1 MTDLPERTFVR
12 TDREPVTT
20 DGTLALVN
28 LSAQIDGV
36 AAPVR
41 RAGSTAPVAVAQQ
54 AVLVDL
60 LTLRGHLLGRVADYE
75 RAAQLSEQM
84 VWNAPDDSA
93 ALLARARTRATL
105 HRFAEAMADLDSAG
119 RAGAAQATLDA
130 ERAAILQAVGCHAE
144 AQVLLRSAAPHQSD
158 FTMLS
163 ALAVFQAERDET
175 AEAEHAFDGA
185 RAAHR
190 GVSPFP
196 LAQLDFRRGL
206 MWLRKGDLP
215 AARFWLDTARRRVP
229 AYAPATGHLAEVDLL
244 LGDPETSVARLRP
257 LVETSDDPEYAA
269 HLALALRVAGR
280 HQEAQPWRD
289 QAAERYEELV
299 TRHPEAYADHAADFW
314 LMVGGDVDR
323 GLQLALQ
330 TLVIRQTSRSCAL
343 VRRAREA
350 SDRPMDDITRPRH
363 PAASM

>member
-1 MTDLPERTFVR
+1 MTDRPMRAGQ
-12 TDREPVTT
+12 EPVTT
-20 DGTLALVN
+20 GGTLALVN

-36 AAPVR
+36 AAPIR
-41 RAGSTAPVAVAQQ
+41 RAGSAAPLAVAQQ

-60 LTLRGHLLGRVADYE
+60 LTLRGRLLGRVADYE
-75 RAAQLSEQM
+75 QAAQLSEQM

-105 HRFAEAMADLDSAG
+105 HRFAEAMADLDAAG
-119 RAGAAQATLDA
+119 RAGAAQVTLDA

-144 AQVLLRSAAPHQSD
+144 AHGLLRSAAPRQSD

-163 ALAVFQAERDET
+163 ALAVLQAVRGET
-175 AEAEHAFDGA
+175 AEAEHVFDEA
-185 RAAHR
+185 RSVYR

-196 LAQLDFRRGL
+196 LAQLDFRRGV
-206 MWLRKGDLP
+206 MWLREGDLP
-215 AARFWLDTARRRVP
+215 AARSWFEAARRRVP
-229 AYAPATGHLAEVDLL
+229 GYAPATGHLAEVDLL
-244 LGDPETSVARLRP
+244 LGDPETAVARLRP

-269 HLALALRVAGR
+269 HLALTLRAAGR

-289 QAAERYEELV
+289 RAAERYEELV

-330 TLVIRQTSRSCAL
+330 TLVMRQTSRSYAL

-350 SDRPMDDITRPRH
+350 SQGLARDASGPRH
-363 PAASM
+363 PATSM